1 MKETIRIVLA
11 VTITTLFVLSCAS
24 KPAVQDVS
32 DDSPPPASEQ
42 PVSAT
47 MNTDPVPDEEKPDTE
62 IVSVEP
68 VEPELDY
75 LYPEPDLV
83 AVAVE
88 EDTTPEEVREPTN
101 PAEPITEKPA
111 APAPETEPALPS
123 VQPAPEAAPA
133 LPSVQPAPEAAPA
146 LPNVQPATEAVPA
159 SPGAK
164 PAPVSPPVQAASP
177 AAEPGKP
184 PVESEPA
191 PAAPQK
197 TAPVQADNRSDT
209 GPTEPVVSPEEESVE
224 PAAELWTEDDRVS
237 EEPPPVERP
246 AVVPSRSVVVPAD
259 GILEVWY
266 PGTGWVYL
274 GDASGLVGVAYETRK
289 IDNRDTLFS
298 FRARKTGSYLLE
310 FSRYDVLTDEFIQD
324 ALSVTVTDPVPGKR
338 TTVRA
343 PDFILGKEPDVPETA
358 GEEFPADSV
367 LRDEPVLSGP
377 LSDEPE
383 AGNSPPEQ
391 TDDQL
396 LHDVQ
401 ARLASGDAPG
411 ALDILDQ
418 FFSSARTR
426 LDEGWF
432 LRGQAYEAN
441 SSSRNI
447 RKALDAYE
455 TVVSAY
461 PESIR
466 WKDADERVRYIRQFY
481 FRVR

>member
-47 MNTDPVPDEEKPDTE
+47 MNTDPVPEEEKPDTE

-88 EDTTPEEVREPTN
+88 EDTSPEEVREPTI
-101 PAEPITEKPA
+101 PAESAEPLDETPA
-111 APAPETEPALPS
+111 A
-123 VQPAPEAAPA
+123 PAPEAAPA
-133 LPSVQPAPEAAPA
+133 SPDVQPSPEAAPA
-146 LPNVQPATEAVPA
+146 LPDVQPAPVSPPA
-159 SPGAK
+159 PAAK
-164 PAPVSPPVQAASP
+164 PAPVSPPAPAASP
-177 AAEPGKP
+177 DAEPGKP
-184 PVESEPA
+184 PVKSEPA
-191 PAAPQK
+191 PAAPQE
-197 TAPVQADNRSDT
+197 TVPVQSDDRSDA

-338 TTVRA
+338 TTVRV

>member
-1 MKETIRIVLA
+1 VKETIRIVLA

-32 DDSPPPASEQ
+32 DDSPPPASEH

-47 MNTDPVPDEEKPDTE
+47 MNTDPVPEEEKPDTE

-83 AVAVE
+83 AVAI
-88 EDTTPEEVREPTN
+88 EDDTAPEEVREPTI
-101 PAEPITEKPA
+101 PAESAEPIDETPA
-111 APAPETEPALPS
+111 A
-123 VQPAPEAAPA
+123 PAPEAAPA
-133 LPSVQPAPEAAPA
+133 SPDVQ
-146 LPNVQPATEAVPA
+146 
-159 SPGAK
+159 
-164 PAPVSPPVQAASP
+164 PAPVSPPAPAAKPAPISPPVQAVSP

-184 PVESEPA
+184 PVQSQPA
-191 PAAPQK
+191 PAAPQE
-197 TAPVQADNRSDT
+197 TVPVQSDDRSDA
-209 GPTEPVVSPEEESVE
+209 GPTEPVVSPEDESVE
-224 PAAELWTEDDRVS
+224 PAAELWMDEDRVS

-298 FRARKTGSYLLE
+298 FRARKPGSYLLE

>member
-88 EDTTPEEVREPTN
+88 EDTAPEEVREPTN
-101 PAEPITEKPA
+101 PAESAEPIDETPA
-111 APAPETEPALPS
+111 A
-123 VQPAPEAAPA
+123 PAPEAAPA
-133 LPSVQPAPEAAPA
+133 SPDVQPSPEAAPA
-146 LPNVQPATEAVPA
+146 LPDVQPAPVSPPA
-159 SPGAK
+159 PAAK
-164 PAPVSPPVQAASP
+164 PAPVSPPAPAASP

-184 PVESEPA
+184 PVKSEPA
-191 PAAPQK
+191 PAAPQE
-197 TAPVQADNRSDT
+197 TVPVQSDDRSDA
-209 GPTEPVVSPEEESVE
+209 GQIEPVVLPEAESVE
-224 PAAELWTEDDRVS
+224 PAAELWTDEDRVS

>member
-1 MKETIRIVLA
+1 VKETIRIVLA

-47 MNTDPVPDEEKPDTE
+47 MNTDPVPEEEKPDTE

-83 AVAVE
+83 AVTVE
-88 EDTTPEEVREPTN
+88 EDTSPEEVREPTI
-101 PAEPITEKPA
+101 PAESAEPIDETPA
-111 APAPETEPALPS
+111 A
-123 VQPAPEAAPA
+123 PAPEAAPA
-133 LPSVQPAPEAAPA
+133 SPDVQPSPEAAPA
-146 LPNVQPATEAVPA
+146 LPDVQ
-159 SPGAK
+159 
-164 PAPVSPPVQAASP
+164 PAPVSPPAPAASP
-177 AAEPGKP
+177 ATEPGKP
-184 PVESEPA
+184 PVQSQPA
-191 PAAPQK
+191 PAAPQE
-197 TAPVQADNRSDT
+197 TVPVQSDDRSDA
-209 GPTEPVVSPEEESVE
+209 GPTEPVVSPEDESVE
-224 PAAELWTEDDRVS
+224 PAAELWMDEDRVS

-298 FRARKTGSYLLE
+298 FRARKPGSYLLE

>member
-47 MNTDPVPDEEKPDTE
+47 MNTDPVPEEEKPDTE

-88 EDTTPEEVREPTN
+88 EDTSPEEVREPTI
-101 PAEPITEKPA
+101 PAESAEPIDETPA
-111 APAPETEPALPS
+111 A
-123 VQPAPEAAPA
+123 PAPEAAPA
-133 LPSVQPAPEAAPA
+133 SPDVQPSPEAPPALPDVQPAPVSPPAPA
-146 LPNVQPATEAVPA
+146 
-159 SPGAK
+159 AK
-164 PAPVSPPVQAASP
+164 PAPVSPPAPAASP

-184 PVESEPA
+184 PVKSEPA
-191 PAAPQK
+191 PAAPQE
-197 TAPVQADNRSDT
+197 TVPVQSDDRSDA
-209 GPTEPVVSPEEESVE
+209 GPTEPVVSPEAESVE
-224 PAAELWTEDDRVS
+224 PAAELWMDEDRVS

-246 AVVPSRSVVVPAD
+246 VVVPSRSVVVPAD

>member
-47 MNTDPVPDEEKPDTE
+47 MNTDPVPEEEKPDTE

-88 EDTTPEEVREPTN
+88 EDIAPEEVREPTI
-101 PAEPITEKPA
+101 PAESAEPIDETPA
-111 APAPETEPALPS
+111 A
-123 VQPAPEAAPA
+123 PAPEAAPA
-133 LPSVQPAPEAAPA
+133 SPDVQPSPEAPPALPDVQPAPVSPPAPA
-146 LPNVQPATEAVPA
+146 
-159 SPGAK
+159 AK
-164 PAPVSPPVQAASP
+164 PAPVSPPAPAASP

-184 PVESEPA
+184 PVKSEPA
-191 PAAPQK
+191 PAAPQE
-197 TAPVQADNRSDT
+197 TVPVQSDDRSDA
-209 GPTEPVVSPEEESVE
+209 GPTEPVVSPEDESVE
-224 PAAELWTEDDRVS
+224 PAAELWMDEDRVS

-298 FRARKTGSYLLE
+298 FRARKPGSYLLE

-377 LSDEPE
+377 HSDEPE

>member
-1 MKETIRIVLA
+1 MKKTIRIVLS

-24 KPAVQDVS
+24 KPVVRDVS
-32 DDSPPPASEQ
+32 EDSPSPASEQ

-47 MNTDPVPDEEKPDTE
+47 MSTDPVPEEEKPDTE

-88 EDTTPEEVREPTN
+88 EATSPEEVREPTKA
-101 PAEPITEKPA
+101 AESAESVDETPA
-111 APAPETEPALPS
+111 APAPES
-123 VQPAPEAAPA
+123 APA
-133 LPSVQPAPEAAPA
+133 LPI
-146 LPNVQPATEAVPA
+146 
-159 SPGAK
+159 AK
-164 PAPVSPPVQAASP
+164 PAPVSPPVPAASP

-184 PVESEPA
+184 PVQLEPA
-191 PAAPQK
+191 VAAPQE
-197 TAPVQADNRSDT
+197 TASVQTDNRSDT
-209 GPTEPVVSPEEESVE
+209 GLTEAVVSPEQKAVE
-224 PAAELWTEDDRVS
+224 PEAELWIEDDRVS

-289 IDNRDTLFS
+289 IDDRDTLFS

-324 ALSVTVTDPVPGKR
+324 ALSVTVTDPAPGKR

-343 PDFILGKEPDVPETA
+343 PDFILGQEPGVPETA
-358 GEEFPADSV
+358 GEEFPEDSV

-377 LSDEPE
+377 LSDETE
-383 AGNSPPEQ
+383 AENPPLEQ

-396 LHDVQ
+396 LVEVQ

-418 FFSSARTR
+418 FFSRARTR

-447 RKALDAYE
+447 RKALDAYD